1 MSHAFEDNAASR
13 IHSNSLIGTNTMGDV
28 KVLPHPAV
36 EEASTHNAED
46 TTNNEPPTIPTW
58 RLTLL
63 IISLCIGLFLSLLD
77 TSIVATALY
86 SISIDFNATRSS
98 TWVALSYTLT
108 YLGFAVPF
116 ANLSDVIGR
125 KHTWFLAF
133 ILFFAFSLACG
144 FAKTLAQLVGF
155 RAVQGVGGSGLY
167 SLTIILLP
175 EIVEERKK
183 KWIGAV
189 AGLVVAVAGVM
200 GPVVGGVVTRYTT
213 WRWVFWINGPIGV
226 IAAVLFLLTWPGED
240 MMKHPPRRSWKRLD
254 FLGSFLLI
262 AASVLVVFA
271 FQQAGLTPNSW
282 TKAIFLAPLLIG
294 LLCWI
299 ILFAWE
305 LFASTHSISTILPPR
320 LLKRRIYTSAVIVT
334 TLTGFANFIA
344 IYSLPLHFQIVN
356 GTSSLTAGVA
366 LLPMLASAAVGS
378 ILGGLTASHSF
389 PALAIASALMALGSG
404 LLSTLSVHHGVQAKT
419 YGFEVLLGLG
429 LGLSISSSTLVAAT
443 NCERGDHAVA
453 QGIVA
458 QARVLGGSIGIAAS
472 SAILGVMSTRKG
484 VVDERVAYTDA
495 FSKTMWVSAVV
506 ACVALIFS
514 VGTYKKAE
522 KKQEVEEEEAV
533 TEGHEGGSEKTV

>member
-1 MSHAFEDNAASR
+1 MM
-13 IHSNSLIGTNTMGDV
+13 HS
-28 KVLPHPAV
+28 
-36 EEASTHNAED
+36 
-46 TTNNEPPTIPTW
+46 
-58 RLTLL
+58 
-63 IISLCIGLFLSLLD
+63 
-77 TSIVATALY
+77 
-86 SISIDFNATRSS
+86 
-98 TWVALSYTLT
+98 
-108 YLGFAVPF
+108 
-116 ANLSDVIGR
+116 
-125 KHTWFLAF
+125 
-133 ILFFAFSLACG
+133 
-144 FAKTLAQLVGF
+144 
-155 RAVQGVGGSGLY
+155 
-167 SLTIILLP
+167 
-175 EIVEERKK
+175 
-183 KWIGAV
+183 
-189 AGLVVAVAGVM
+189 
-200 GPVVGGVVTRYTT
+200 
-213 WRWVFWINGPIGV
+213 GPIGV
-226 IAAVLFLLTWPGED
+226 IAAVLFLLTWPGKD
-240 MMKHPPRRSWKRLD
+240 MMRHPSRRSWKRLD

-305 LFASTHSISTILPPR
+305 FFASHHSISTILPPR

-334 TLTGFANFIA
+334 TPTGFANFIA

-378 ILGGLTASHSF
+378 ILGGLTAAHSF
-389 PALAIASALMALGSG
+389 PALAVASALMALGSG
-404 LLSTLSVHHGVQAKT
+404 LLSTLSLHHGVQAKT

>member
-1 MSHAFEDNAASR
+1 
-13 IHSNSLIGTNTMGDV
+13 MGDV
-28 KVLPHPAV
+28 EVLPHPAV

-125 KHTWFLAF
+125 KHAWLLAF

-144 FAKTLAQLVGF
+144 
-155 RAVQGVGGSGLY
+155 
-167 SLTIILLP
+167 
-175 EIVEERKK
+175 
-183 KWIGAV
+183 
-189 AGLVVAVAGVM
+189 
-200 GPVVGGVVTRYTT
+200 
-213 WRWVFWINGPIGV
+213 GPIGV
-226 IAAVLFLLTWPGED
+226 IAAILFLLTWPGED

-282 TKAIFLAPLLIG
+282 TKAIFLAPLLMG

-334 TLTGFANFIA
+334 TLTGF
-344 IYSLPLHFQIVN
+344 
-356 GTSSLTAGVA
+356 
-366 LLPMLASAAVGS
+366 
-378 ILGGLTASHSF
+378 
-389 PALAIASALMALGSG
+389 
-404 LLSTLSVHHGVQAKT
+404 
-419 YGFEVLLGLG
+419 
-429 LGLSISSSTLVAAT
+429 
-443 NCERGDHAVA
+443 
-453 QGIVA
+453 
-458 QARVLGGSIGIAAS
+458 
-472 SAILGVMSTRKG
+472 
-484 VVDERVAYTDA
+484 
-495 FSKTMWVSAVV
+495 
-506 ACVALIFS
+506 
-514 VGTYKKAE
+514 
-522 KKQEVEEEEAV
+522 QE
-533 TEGHEGGSEKTV
+533 

>member
-1 MSHAFEDNAASR
+1 MM
-13 IHSNSLIGTNTMGDV
+13 HS
-28 KVLPHPAV
+28 
-36 EEASTHNAED
+36 
-46 TTNNEPPTIPTW
+46 
-58 RLTLL
+58 
-63 IISLCIGLFLSLLD
+63 
-77 TSIVATALY
+77 
-86 SISIDFNATRSS
+86 
-98 TWVALSYTLT
+98 
-108 YLGFAVPF
+108 
-116 ANLSDVIGR
+116 
-125 KHTWFLAF
+125 
-133 ILFFAFSLACG
+133 
-144 FAKTLAQLVGF
+144 
-155 RAVQGVGGSGLY
+155 
-167 SLTIILLP
+167 
-175 EIVEERKK
+175 
-183 KWIGAV
+183 
-189 AGLVVAVAGVM
+189 
-200 GPVVGGVVTRYTT
+200 
-213 WRWVFWINGPIGV
+213 GPIGV

-366 LLPMLASAAVGS
+366 LLPMLASAAIGS
-378 ILGGLTASHSF
+378 ILGGLTAAHSF
-389 PALAIASALMALGSG
+389 PALAIASALMTLGSG
-404 LLSTLSVHHGVQAKT
+404 LLSTLSLHHGVQAKT

-429 LGLSISSSTLVAAT
+429 LGLSISSSTLLAAT
-443 NCERGDHAVA
+443 NCEIGDHAVA

-472 SAILGVMSTRKG
+472 SAILGVMSIKKTTLG
-484 VVDERVAYTDA
+484 QVVDERVAYADT

-522 KKQEVEEEEAV
+522 KKQEVSEGEAV